1 MTRKTAFFEGRSWFK
16 FSNLGL
22 ALGTNLKF
30 YTSVAKGLKLKFRK
44 FWRLSY
50 RRKTGRG
57 PFCTPFRPILNRV
70 NRESCD
76 RFVVLVERELQKSS
90 IWLINHWKKLREFVL
105 FIKLFVTQRWRFW
118 RIRSNV
124 LRGTESDLA
133 YTIHFMVW
141 KLMVYPVRSSIL
153 KNSKFFNW

>member
-1 MTRKTAFFEGRSWFK
+1 MFSFLCTLIWSVMNQIGIRFYIPLESTCYLFVAYCHEFFNRK
-16 FSNLGL
+16 
-22 ALGTNLKF
+22 
-30 YTSVAKGLKLKFRK
+30 
-44 FWRLSY
+44 SY
-50 RRKTGRG
+50 DG
-57 PFCTPFRPILNRV
+57 
-70 NRESCD
+70 
-76 RFVVLVERELQKSS
+76 FVVPVERELQKPP
-90 IWLINHWKKLREFVL
+90 IWLNNHWKKLREFVL

-153 KNSKFFNW
+153 KFFH